1 MNQLQQQWQAA
12 ALSFGLQPMAT
23 LPSAI
28 NSLAAAGGT
37 SMSASFLPYMMQ
49 LAVAAMAGAN
59 QGMTAAADAA
69 DGAGPPA
76 PGSSQW
82 GLLSSEQPSRDDMGG
97 QGGSVGDAQ
106 VCYVGFCGSILV
118 VLWFRFPARLVYVW
132 VRKYV
137 WSCDCN
143 SSQVCCHGWLV
154 AACMA
159 PLCVWQVIVV
169 RCCVT

>member
-28 NSLAAAGGT
+28 NSLAAAGGA
-37 SMSASFLPYMMQ
+37 SMSASFLPYTMQ

-69 DGAGPPA
+69 ADGGGLPA

-82 GLLSSEQPSRDDMGG
+82 GLLSSEQPSRDEMGG

-106 VCYVGFCGSILV
+106 V
-118 VLWFRFPARLVYVW
+118 
-132 VRKYV
+132 
-137 WSCDCN
+137 
-143 SSQVCCHGWLV
+143 
-154 AACMA
+154 
-159 PLCVWQVIVV
+159 
-169 RCCVT
+169 

>member
-28 NSLAAAGGT
+28 NSLAAAGGA
-37 SMSASFLPYMMQ
+37 SMSASFLPYTMQ

-59 QGMTAAADAA
+59 QGMTAAHDAAA
-69 DGAGPPA
+69 DGGGLPA

-82 GLLSSEQPSRDDMGG
+82 GLLSSEQPSRDEMGG

-106 VCYVGFCGSILV
+106 VCSLSGCLFWLRLFGLVVTVGFVHWKCIGMFSRLLGWFGSSGATL
-118 VLWFRFPARLVYVW
+118 L
-132 VRKYV
+132 
-137 WSCDCN
+137 C
-143 SSQVCCHGWLV
+143 SSPVKAFV
-154 AACMA
+154 
-159 PLCVWQVIVV
+159 
-169 RCCVT
+169 

>member
-28 NSLAAAGGT
+28 NSLAAAGGA
-37 SMSASFLPYMMQ
+37 SMSASFLPYTMQ

-59 QGMTAAADAA
+59 QGMTAAQDAA
-69 DGAGPPA
+69 AAAASDGAGLPA

-82 GLLSSEQPSRDDMGG
+82 GLLSSEQPSRDELGG

-106 VCYVGFCGSILV
+106 VRT
-118 VLWFRFPARLVYVW
+118 VL
-132 VRKYV
+132 
-137 WSCDCN
+137 
-143 SSQVCCHGWLV
+143 
-154 AACMA
+154 
-159 PLCVWQVIVV
+159 
-169 RCCVT
+169 